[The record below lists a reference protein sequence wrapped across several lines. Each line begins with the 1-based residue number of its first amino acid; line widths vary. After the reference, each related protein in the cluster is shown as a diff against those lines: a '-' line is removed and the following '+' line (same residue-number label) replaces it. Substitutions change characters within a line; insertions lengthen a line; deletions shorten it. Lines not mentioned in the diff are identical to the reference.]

1 MGLKTY
7 VINLEKSTVRRKHM
21 VDQLAPYP
29 FLDVEFLKA
38 IDGRLLTEEERHT
51 RFDYVRSKKLYG
63 RTLNAGEV
71 GCALSH
77 RKVYQTLLNGDQE
90 YALVL
95 EDDISIKRDLNTL
108 DLSKVD
114 KILRTKRPRVLML
127 SGDYCFYR
135 KRPYIRI
142 YSAVGAYAYLINRAA
157 ARLILNKIHPCC
169 VADEWLY
176 YKRKGL
182 QLYAVYPY
190 MIDAN
195 IHMDILSSDV
205 KQDTWGIDRSQMAI
219 KEIILG
225 GFTGIIKKLFKRYD
239 HFEYKVRVVG
249 NKVVGRKK
257 TRRET
262 RRLKK
267 QQQAKRFQP

>member
-7 VINLEKSTVRRKHM
+7 VINLEKSTIRRKYM
-21 VDQLAPYP
+21 EDLLSPYD
-29 FLDVEFLKA
+29 FLDVEFVKA
-38 IDGRLLTEEERHT
+38 IDGRLLSEEERHA
-51 RFDYVRSKKLYG
+51 RFDYARSKKLYG

-77 RKVYQTLLNGDQE
+77 RMTYQQLLNE
-90 YALVL
+90 NLAYALVL
-95 EDDISIKRDLNTL
+95 EDDIAIQRDLGSL
-108 DLSKVD
+108 DLAGVD
-114 KILRTKRPRVLML
+114 KILRTRRPRVLML

-135 KRPYIRI
+135 KKPMMRV

-157 ARLILNKIHPCC
+157 AQLILKKTHPCC

-182 QLYAVYPY
+182 KLYAVYPY

-195 IHMDILSSDV
+195 VNMEVLSSDV

-219 KEIILG
+219 KEIIIG
-225 GFTGIIKKLFKRYD
+225 AITGIIKKTFKRYD

-249 NKVVGRKK
+249 NVIVARKK
-257 TRRET
+257 TKRELRR
-262 RRLKK
+262 
-267 QQQAKRFQP
+267 AKRQLKQ